1 TRGGCSYGWEEG
13 LFLCRS
19 TAPVRTGRACI
30 APGAGAP
37 TIRGRVCFCVGAP
50 PRCEWRGI
58 YRTRGGCSYDSGEGL
73 FLCRS
78 TAPVRTGR
86 ACIAPGA
93 GAPTIRGRV
102 CFCVGAPPRCE
113 PRGHPSPVIGASYG
127 GHCSKSPAG
136 RVQSGFQSPSP
147 RGRKLMSER
156 GVLLV
161 NLGSPSSTEVA
172 DVRRYLNQFLMD
184 PCVVD
189 LPWLPRRL
197 LVSLILLRRPKA
209 SAEAYASIW
218 WEEGS
223 PLVVISQRVRDQL
236 RSRLDMPVEL
246 AMRYGEPSIEQGILA
261 LVQQGVSEILLMHQY
276 PQFADSTI
284 TTVVR
289 EARRVIDQHGL
300 KV

>member
-1 TRGGCSYGWEEG
+1 MRMARAPDFVAGHGAAQHHRIAAQPQY
-13 LFLCRS
+13 LRHHHLCTYS
-19 TAPVRTGRACI
+19 HP
-30 APGAGAP
+30 
-37 TIRGRVCFCVGAP
+37 GRVLL
-50 PRCEWRGI
+50 RL
-58 YRTRGGCSYDSGEGL
+58 GEG
-73 FLCRS
+73 
-78 TAPVRTGR
+78 
-86 ACIAPGA
+86 I
-93 GAPTIRGRV
+93 
-102 CFCVGAPPRCE
+102 CVGAPPRCE
-113 PRGHPSPVIGASYG
+113 PRGHPSPVIGAFYG
-127 GHCSKSPAG
+127 VHCSKSPAG

-161 NLGSPSSTEVA
+161 NLGSPASTEVA

-300 KV
+300 KVRLTELPAFHDRPDYLEALAESARP